1 MTDRLWADLELGR
14 LDRAGRA
21 GPLARR
27 PARPTPF
34 VLGHGAGAGAGK
46 FFPVYP
52 RTVAGDERAGATVE
66 WGDTDADPL
75 FVVPLN
81 SASTGGNLVAVLVDY
96 RWATD
101 AVAGTVTCLVTLR
114 LLQCCKTPIAG
125 ATVTAVKGAFSV
137 SGTTDR
143 NGYVNLDITGGGP
156 GVYTITSVHGGLTS
170 VETDTLDCG
179 SLVLLDGGCFVD
191 AFVIDCCG
199 YHVTGATVTVK
210 QGSTVIGSATVAVTG
225 PVTAAPS
232 VAIPVPNA
240 GSYTVECDDP
250 CVTSPSQTVV
260 VPHCPAPVPAGVVRF
275 RQDSSPP
282 TSLTDPLGNTI
293 ALTAGKGSHTYT
305 VDLTSLPSYPGTGFG
320 PPGCQFVPP
329 ILIDRPYGTI
339 CDEPGAYETTADITL
354 GFSASRCG
362 LWVIVPLCP
371 GFNPLQCWTAIL
383 RANFDPGTD
392 VSGGCDNIAVPLMAS
407 GEGGFGTGTGQCCP
421 YVGEGSVNFAPTAID
436 VDNWCNFT
444 NTRPDTAWL
453 LTALFGDS
461 GDFTTTA

>member
-46 FFPVYP
+46 FFPVYA
-52 RTVAGDERAGATVE
+52 RSVAGDERAGATVE

-225 PVTAAPS
+225 
-232 VAIPVPNA
+232 
-240 GSYTVECDDP
+240 
-250 CVTSPSQTVV
+250 
-260 VPHCPAPVPAGVVRF
+260 
-275 RQDSSPP
+275 
-282 TSLTDPLGNTI
+282 PLGNTI